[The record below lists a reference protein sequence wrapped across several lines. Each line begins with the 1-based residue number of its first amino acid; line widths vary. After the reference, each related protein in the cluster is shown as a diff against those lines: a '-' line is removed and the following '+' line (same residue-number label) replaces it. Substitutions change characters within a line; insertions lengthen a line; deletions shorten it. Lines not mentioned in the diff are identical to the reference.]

1 LAMVM
6 EWRTMA
12 ILAATHIATLL
23 LGPAVAHWGID
34 DGNAGDAV
42 RLQRRP
48 VDVLATSADEAVTL
62 PEVLIVAAI
71 VVVAFLAYRG
81 RRA

>member
-1 LAMVM
+1 MV
-6 EWRTMA
+6 WSGLDSNSGSITFSR
-12 ILAATHIATLL
+12 
-23 LGPAVAHWGID
+23 HWSE
-34 DGNAGDAV
+34 
-42 RLQRRP
+42 RL
-48 VDVLATSADEAVTL
+48 EAVTL

>member
-1 LAMVM
+1 M
-6 EWRTMA
+6 
-12 ILAATHIATLL
+12 
-23 LGPAVAHWGID
+23 
-34 DGNAGDAV
+34 

-48 VDVLATSADEAVTL
+48 VDVLGASADEAVTL
-62 PEVLIVAAI
+62 PEELIVAAI